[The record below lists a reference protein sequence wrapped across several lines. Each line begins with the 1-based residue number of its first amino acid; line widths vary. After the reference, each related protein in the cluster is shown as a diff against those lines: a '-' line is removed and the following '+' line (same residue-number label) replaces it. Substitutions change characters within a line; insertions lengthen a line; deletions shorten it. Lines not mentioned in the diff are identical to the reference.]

1 MMMVSRLRRLRRDER
16 GNFAVELA
24 FSMPVMI
31 VLLLVG
37 IEFTRFMLINQKV
50 ERTAA
55 TIADLVSQSEG
66 MSEAEMA
73 NLFMA
78 TEYVMEP
85 FDLTGAGTVIVSSI
99 SAKNGGPARINWQRF
114 YGGGSNGS
122 MFGSE
127 GDIADLPD
135 GFVVRD
141 GEALIACETYYVYE
155 PTIIQDVLKPE
166 TIQRWSVFRP
176 RFSSLDTIEP

>member
-1 MMMVSRLRRLRRDER
+1 MMSCFQRVSRDQR

-24 FSMPVMI
+24 FAMPVLV
-31 VLLLVG
+31 VLFMVG
-37 IEFTRFMLINQKV
+37 IEFTRFMLIHQKV

-85 FDLTGAGTVIVSSI
+85 FDLVGAGTVIVSSI
-99 SAKNGGPARINWQRF
+99 SAKDGGQPRINWQRF

-122 MFGSE
+122 MFGDE
-127 GDIADLPD
+127 GDAADLPD
-135 GFVVRD
+135 GFIVRD
-141 GEALIACETYYVYE
+141 GEALVACEAYYVYE
-155 PTIIQDVLKPE
+155 PAIIQDVLEPE
-166 TIQRWSVFRP
+166 TIHRWSVFRP
-176 RFSSLDTIEP
+176 RFSSLDTIDP